1 MKKYIAL
8 AWVCLALTDVMA
20 QKQKV
25 VEKVVDEDYYP
36 VEGAVVTLKRT
47 NQNAMTDKDGVFIL
61 EEVPVY
67 FDSLQVKYRSS
78 DAHTDAHTGDAT
90 LLVVGKGRNWSRE
103 IHAGTRIETERRIQY
118 LWWGGSRYPDVETL
132 GFSAVTFAG
141 FP

>member
-1 MKKYIAL
+1 M
-8 AWVCLALTDVMA
+8 
-20 QKQKV
+20 V

-47 NQNAMTDKDGVFIL
+47 NQNATTDKDGVFIL

-67 FDSLQVKYRSS
+67 FDSLQVKKGKRSGYI
-78 DAHTDAHTGDAT
+78 DLPMRIQMRTTGDAT

-103 IHAGTRIETERRIQY
+103 IHAGARIETERRIQY

-132 GFSAVTFAG
+132 GFSARHFCW
-141 FP
+141 FPVK